1 MDASRFAVWR
11 LVRKWPSR
19 GDSWCNHCSANMDS
33 QGRGELVWSNVKL
46 GRRAELQV
54 RQYSPSVKNK
64 LIVALNRHLGKICRV
79 FSLNA
84 HVMMCQLFHQEDN
97 WGALCHWKDLW
108 QEETVRIVTQRL
120 ASRAKQLPEATY
132 ANDRWVYS
140 KWIYSDDNFGK
151 VRISLDNKFINII
164 NECRKYSNQICMIL

>member
-11 LVRKWPSR
+11 LIRKWPSR

-33 QGRGELVWSNVKL
+33 QGRGELVWSDVKL

-108 QEETVRIVTQRL
+108 QEETVRIVTQHL
-120 ASRAKQLPEATY
+120 ASRAKQLNNYHRQRTRMIGEFIPSEFIPMII
-132 ANDRWVYS
+132 S
-140 KWIYSDDNFGK
+140 GNFAYHLK
-151 VRISLDNKFINII
+151 TNSLT
-164 NECRKYSNQICMIL
+164 